1 MNLSIEELANKV
13 TAWCDQH
20 GVLPANGQVATAPQP
35 QPLRYYRALRPMA
48 PPTSG
53 GGFSQRHDLDASLAL
68 FHSYF

>member
-20 GVLPANGQVATAPQP
+20 GVLSANGQVATGTQP
-35 QPLRYYRALRPMA
+35 QPLRYYRTLRPMDA
-48 PPTSG
+48 STSG
-53 GGFSQRHDLDASLAL
+53 GGFSQRHDFDACLAL